1 MITFTYLDKTQK
13 ERWLP
18 VLFDLFY
25 DNMHHIAP
33 SELPYEQ
40 EKKQWLTEVSPA
52 LEKAPRQIILCFA
65 DDALAGYVQYYT
77 NGNLLMIEE
86 IQTQKPYQRTTLFYG
101 LCKHLVKMLP
111 AGLETVEAFAVKQ
124 NLHSRK
130 LMEKLGMMQIGE
142 NSNFVHLRGSV
153 QRIRRIFE

>member
-25 DNMHHIAP
+25 DNMRHIAP

-86 IQTQKPYQRTTLFYG
+86 K
-101 LCKHLVKMLP
+101 
-111 AGLETVEAFAVKQ
+111 AKQ
-124 NLHSRK
+124 QARD
-130 LMEKLGMMQIGE
+130 
-142 NSNFVHLRGSV
+142 
-153 QRIRRIFE
+153 

>member
-1 MITFTYLDKTQK
+1 MVTFTYLDKTQK

-25 DNMHHIAP
+25 DNMCHIAP

-52 LEKAPRQIILCFA
+52 LEKAPRQIILCFV

-77 NGNLLMIEE
+77 NGNLLVIEE
-86 IQTQKPYQRTTLFYG
+86 IQIQKPYQRTTLFYG
-101 LCKHLVKMLP
+101 LCKYLAKMLP
-111 AGLETVEAFAVKQ
+111 AGLETIEAFAVKQ

-130 LMEKLGMMQIGE
+130 LMKKLGMTQIEEDGP
-142 NSNFVHLRGSV
+142 FVHLRGSA
-153 QRIRRIFE
+153 QKIRRIFE